1 MDYNTQRVKLLL
13 PEYGRNVQ
21 NMVNHMLS
29 LTDYE
34 ERTQCAYSIVD
45 VMGSMF
51 PHLRDVDDFRHK
63 LWDHLAIMSN
73 FKLEINAPYALPDKS
88 ILDEK
93 PDRVPYSQSRIRY
106 KHYGKVIVAMI
117 EKAISIQDEFER
129 KQLVFLIANHMKKSF
144 LVWNKDV
151 VNDGKI
157 LKDLSEMSNG
167 LLSYVEKD
175 FHLAETK
182 TVVQR
187 VKKKRN
193 PNKNIRR

>member
-1 MDYNTQRVKLLL
+1 MDYNTQRTKLLL

-21 NMVNHMLS
+21 NMVNHMLT
-29 LTDYE
+29 LQEYE
-34 ERTQCAYSIVD
+34 ERTKCAYSIVD

-73 FKLEINAPYALPDKS
+73 FKLEIDAPYPLPDKS
-88 ILDEK
+88 ILEEK

-144 LVWNKDV
+144 LLWNKDV

-157 LKDLSEMSNG
+157 LMDLSEMSNG

-175 FHLAETK
+175 FQLAETK

-193 PNKNIRR
+193 PNKNLRH